1 MPIGVTLNSI
11 SALAGGVL
19 GCLMARFI
27 PKRFQDDL
35 PILFGYSAMAI
46 GINSIVDVQNMAVV
60 VMSVILGYCIGSALH
75 LEERA
80 ETLLRGVVAKIF
92 GKGEESG
99 KTDLGLLVTVAA
111 LFCFSGFG
119 WYGALMES
127 IAGNSEILISK
138 SVLDFFTAA
147 LFAVLIGKAI
157 CILPFAQFAVT
168 MVVFLAG
175 VAIAAAGGLPEA
187 VLDNLSACGG
197 LLTLATGFRVAKIKN
212 VPIFDMVPALVL
224 VFPLSLLML

>member
-1 MPIGVTLNSI
+1 MPTGLITNTLSI
-11 SALAGGVL
+11 LAGALL
-19 GCLMARFI
+19 GCLIAKHI
-27 PKRFQDDL
+27 PKRFQEIL
-35 PILFGYSAMAI
+35 PVLFGFCAMAI
-46 GINSIVDVQNMAVV
+46 GINSIVDVQNMAAV

-80 ETLLRGVVAKIF
+80 EKLLRGIVARLF
-92 GKGEESG
+92 DRGGEKQS
-99 KTDLGLLVTVAA
+99 TDLGLLVTVAA

-127 IAGNSEILISK
+127 LAGNSEILISK

-147 LFAVLIGKAI
+147 LFAVLIGRAI

-175 VAIAAAGGLPEA
+175 IAIAAAGGLPEA

-224 VFPLSLLML
+224 VFPISLLML